1 MATFGVTLV
10 SSSGI
15 VVESVDVEHK
25 SEFKRLIGS
34 DGTQFQTHIYD
45 GSFDFSA
52 RGKGT
57 NPFSVGVGNLGISAV
72 TGKAFVTSAKRNSK
86 NDDFIGWEASGVSYQ
101 YAT

>member
-1 MATFGVTLV
+1 MATFGITLV
-10 SSSGI
+10 TATGV

-34 DGTQFQTHIYD
+34 DGSQFQTHIYD
-45 GSFDFSA
+45 ASFDFSA
-52 RGKGT
+52 RGKGA
-57 NPFSVGVGNLGISAV
+57 NPYSVGVGNLGISAV

>member
-1 MATFGVTLV
+1 MATFGITLV
-10 SSSGI
+10 TSAGI
-15 VVESVDVEHK
+15 VIESVDVEHK

-34 DGTQFQTHIYD
+34 DGTQFQTHAFD
-45 GSFDFSA
+45 GTFDFSV
-52 RGKGT
+52 RGKGA

-86 NDDFIGWEASGVSYQ
+86 NDDFIGWEASGASYQ

>member
-25 SEFKRLIGS
+25 SEFKRLVGS
-34 DGTQFQTHIYD
+34 NGTQFQTNIYD

-52 RGKGT
+52 RGKGA
-57 NPFSVGVGNLGISAV
+57 NPFSVGIGHLEISAV